1 MTDTLLDVKTRILSR
16 VNLASVIGEK
26 IRLENSGGRLKGLCP
41 FHNEKSPSFV
51 LYGDSFYCFG
61 CKKSGDA
68 ITFVREIEGLG
79 FIDALRHLAGKYGIE
94 APELE
99 AALSHRSGRR
109 QEASL
114 YAMMQAAQEF
124 YTEQLRTPLGKTAV
138 DYLVSRGFSPDNI
151 SAYGFGMTAS
161 ESYGLVRHL
170 RQKGF
175 REDDMISCSLATG
188 STQSGRP
195 LDFLR
200 GRVTIPIRDQH
211 GRVIGFGGRTMD
223 GAQPKYLNSRE
234 TSLFDKGHT
243 LFGFDSARTAMR
255 NRGRAIV
262 VEGYMD
268 TLQLWQSGFTEAVAC
283 LGTAFTSA
291 QLKLMKAAT
300 AQVVLLFDGDSA
312 GQKATLSSVRVA
324 LSVPEIQVKAA
335 VLPTGEDPDSFVRK
349 HGAEALSKLLDT
361 SVDLLDFAVRE
372 RLRAVPPLQVP
383 EIVAKEFVPW
393 LAQIPD
399 RIQRSFLITKI
410 AHLTGIDAG
419 LIASQIP
426 SETANKLQIR
436 PLSGEVTDHAA
447 TPQKQD
453 VKAAPVPPLDRASFD
468 LFGHIYHAQ
477 PGEID
482 LPSVKSE
489 ITKKMDLGFE
499 HTALLDEMIGFLQSG
514 LAPAVQPPHAWHT
527 VHPPGIQPLIDS
539 LKRSAKAFACTNRRD
554 RLKQLFVV
562 IEQKKHKDLVAQL
575 KSEMS
580 RASRDPARRHEVTEI
595 LMTIQDLTRSARVT

>member
-1 MTDTLLDVKTRILSR
+1 V
-16 VNLASVIGEK
+16 
-26 IRLENSGGRLKGLCP
+26 RLENSGGRLKGLCP

-79 FIDALRHLAGKYGIE
+79 FVDALKHLASKHGIE

-99 AALSHRSGRR
+99 AALSRRGGRR

-124 YTEQLRTPLGKTAV
+124 YVGERQTPAGKGTN
-138 DYLVSRGFSPDNI
+138 DYLLERGFSADNI
-151 SAYGFGMTAS
+151 KAFGFGMTPR

-175 REDDMISCSLATG
+175 REEDMIACSLATA
-188 STQSGRP
+188 SARDGRA

-234 TSLFDKGHT
+234 TALFDKGHT
-243 LFGFDSARTAMR
+243 LFGFDEARTAMR
-255 NRGRAIV
+255 TRGRAIV

-268 TLQLWQSGFTEAVAC
+268 TLQLWQSGFPEAVAC

-300 AQVVLLFDGDSA
+300 ASVILLFDGDSA
-312 GQKATLSSVRVA
+312 GQKATLSAVRVA
-324 LSVPEIQVKAA
+324 LTVPEIQVKAA
-335 VLPTGEDPDSFVRK
+335 VLPPGEDPDSFVRK
-349 HGAEALSKLLDT
+349 EGAEALQKLLDG
-361 SVDLLDFAVRE
+361 SVELLDFAVRE

-383 EIVAKEFVPW
+383 EVVVKEFVPW
-393 LAQIPD
+393 LAQIPE
-399 RIQRSFLITKI
+399 RLQRSFLLTRI
-410 AHLTGIDAG
+410 AHLTGIDAA

-426 SETANKLQIR
+426 SEPSGGRPQIR
-436 PLSGEVTDHAA
+436 PLGVEGVPSGPGGGAPSGRGAE
-447 TPQKQD
+447 
-453 VKAAPVPPLDRASFD
+453 APVGPLDRASFD
-468 LFGHIYHAQ
+468 LFGHVFHAQ
-477 PGEID
+477 PGEFD
-482 LPSVKSE
+482 LTMIQNE
-489 ITKKMDLGFE
+489 IAKKLDLGIE
-499 HTALLDEMIGFLQSG
+499 HAALLDEMMGFLGQG
-514 LAPAVQPPHAWHT
+514 LAPSAQPAHAWQS
-527 VHPPGIQPLIDS
+527 VHPPGLQALIDQ
-539 LKRSAKAFACTNRRD
+539 LRRSAKAFICSNRRE
-554 RLKQLFVV
+554 RLSQLFGV
-562 IEQKKHKDLVAQL
+562 IEQKKQKELVAQL
-575 KSEMS
+575 KAEMS

-595 LMTIQDLTRSARVT
+595 LMTIQALTRPSRNV